1 VGFILNQNNA
11 SNNDFSSD
19 QPDPGFTPESNHR
32 EKEKFQGPQSVVIDL
47 GQAIRDFENNVK
59 YTRVEIDSGNVLGNI
74 TREILSKDYDK
85 DAVHDFIMDVRFNLE
100 DKIKPNQME
109 CIADAIEKL
118 GMALVERLRHHN
130 IYHPETGRF
139 EYGFYGF
146 APGNMAVFRTLM
158 RQ

>member
-1 VGFILNQNNA
+1 MNQNNL
-11 SNNDFSSD
+11 SNNHLSSG
-19 QPDPGFTPESNHR
+19 PSEPGVAPESAHLER
-32 EKEKFQGPQSVVIDL
+32 ESLQGPQSVIIDL

-59 YTRVEIDSGNVLGNI
+59 YARVDIDPGDVLSDISKEII
-74 TREILSKDYDK
+74 SKDYDK
-85 DAVHDFIMDVRFNLE
+85 DAVFDFISDLRFNLE
-100 DKIKPNQME
+100 EKVRPNQMA

-118 GMALVERLRHHN
+118 GMALVERLRQHN

-158 RQ
+158 RR